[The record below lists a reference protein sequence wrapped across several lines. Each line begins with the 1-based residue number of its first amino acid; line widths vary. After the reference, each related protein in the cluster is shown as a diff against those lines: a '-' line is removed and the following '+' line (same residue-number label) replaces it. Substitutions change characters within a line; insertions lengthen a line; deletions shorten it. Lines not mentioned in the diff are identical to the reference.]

1 MTQET
6 APSAKK
12 EPNKLLLEY
21 APLIAFFAAFQYFKR
36 SHPDEAMVW
45 AAGIL
50 AILATITLTYS
61 WLKYKYLSPILIL
74 TSALVVFFASLTFFT
89 GDKTFLFMK
98 PTIVNTFF
106 GIGIV
111 AGVFFKKNV
120 IKMMM
125 GDAFELPDIK
135 WNTLAIRWGGF
146 FFVMAILNEIVW
158 RNFSENFWVNYKVF
172 GGLSLTLLFTLTQI
186 PYILKHGSMKQG

>member
-1 MTQET
+1 
-6 APSAKK
+6 
-12 EPNKLLLEY
+12 
-21 APLIAFFAAFQYFKR
+21 
-36 SHPDEAMVW
+36 
-45 AAGIL
+45 
-50 AILATITLTYS
+50 
-61 WLKYKYLSPILIL
+61 
-74 TSALVVFFASLTFFT
+74 
-89 GDKTFLFMK
+89 
-98 PTIVNTFF
+98 
-106 GIGIV
+106 
-111 AGVFFKKNV
+111 
-120 IKMMM
+120 MMM